1 MRLCWAI
8 ITRPIFPRASAASVL
23 SAGAL
28 VLTGYRLPNCYRNPP
43 PWRVFCARCLQ
54 PVTRGPGVAPDPP
67 SETHRAPGA
76 LVRAPWAGVRVAFFM
91 TIWEGFSNWH
101 KACHFLICTLSSVD
115 RGTRGTQSR
124 SASLLAL
131 STSPGPRSAKRG
143 AALASGYKVHVSYKQ
158 HSGETISMFHVEQKV
173 VKKG

>member
-1 MRLCWAI
+1 MPAASVKSCMRLAACGLAQPCGLGVQVI
-8 ITRPIFPRASAASVL
+8 YEHSAASD
-23 SAGAL
+23 
-28 VLTGYRLPNCYRNPP
+28 
-43 PWRVFCARCLQ
+43 
-54 PVTRGPGVAPDPP
+54 PVTRGAGAAPDPP
-67 SETHRAPGA
+67 SETHRGHWAG
-76 LVRAPWAGVRVAFFM
+76 VRAPWAGVRVAFVM
-91 TIWEGFSNWH
+91 TIREGFSNWH

-124 SASLLAL
+124 SASLLAR

-143 AALASGYKVHVSYKQ
+143 AARASDDKVHVSYKQ

>member
-1 MRLCWAI
+1 MGGIQAADLSWSHTCPPVFTRLSE
-8 ITRPIFPRASAASVL
+8 R
-23 SAGAL
+23 SAGE
-28 VLTGYRLPNCYRNPP
+28 TRKTLPRIYFKFT
-43 PWRVFCARCLQ
+43 WQA
-54 PVTRGPGVAPDPP
+54 VTRGAGAAPDPP
-67 SETHRAPGA
+67 SKTYRGHWAG
-76 LVRAPWAGVRVAFFM
+76 VRAPWAGVRVAFVM
-91 TIWEGFSNWH
+91 TIWEGFSNCH
-101 KACHFLICTLSSVD
+101 KACHFLKCMFTTVN

-124 SASLLAL
+124 SASLLAR